1 MRKPKLERIANGQ
14 HRVRYTVAGKRMVE
28 YFGSDPAEAE
38 MRYAEWWSI
47 YCQAALDKKVNTVV
61 ETTGFNVASGLPA
74 TSTDHLTLSELST
87 LYVEW
92 ARDIYKTR
100 ARQQG
105 KTPGYHQHHISSLVI
120 DVLGDLYWSE
130 LDTVQFEKLQK
141 ALIDQGKNRTRV
153 NQICTDLITWM
164 SWAYAKK
171 HISHRIDLE
180 LRSVKRL
187 RAGDYGVKEKSD
199 KRPVMWSEA
208 EQLLPFLAPNVRAMV
223 TAQFWGG
230 MRPGEVVIMRPTDLM
245 VVAAE
250 HLEEHGIREVM
261 YYLPSSHKN
270 SWRENEYSAK
280 LTKIIPWRVQR
291 LIMPLIEDCGSSEEF
306 IFKPGPAFE
315 WAVEFEI
322 AARAARPCPSGRK
335 APSKVRKR
343 QENRDTR
350 NGRINRFCRD
360 RISRGCYSQLI
371 EKGFQRAARS
381 GKDLERWTPNQLRH
395 GAMTMM
401 ADHGFVQ
408 AGSDLLGHERL
419 ATSLTHYDH
428 ETLLRMNRVAGRLAE
443 IDPPT
448 DD

>member
-92 ARDIYKTR
+92 AREMHKVR
-100 ARQQG
+100 AN
-105 KTPGYHQHHISSLVI
+105 PGYHQHYISSLVI
-120 DVLGDLYWSE
+120 DILGDLYWSE
-130 LDTVQFEKLQK
+130 LATVQFEKLQQ
-141 ALIDQGKNRTRV
+141 ALLDQGKNRTRA

-187 RAGDYGVKEKSD
+187 RPGDYGVKEKAD

-208 EQLLPFLAPNVRAMV
+208 EKLLPFLAPNVRAMV
-223 TAQFWGG
+223 AAQFWGG

-250 HLEEHGIREVM
+250 HLEEHGLQEVM

-270 SWRENEYSAK
+270 SWRENKYSAK

-291 LIMPLIEDCGSSEEF
+291 LIMPLIEACGSSEEF

-322 AARAARPCPSGRK
+322 DARVARPCPSGRT
-335 APSKVRKR
+335 APSKLRRAKQHRETR
-343 QENRDTR
+343 QD
-350 NGRINRFCRD
+350 RIDGFCRD
-360 RISRGCYSQLI
+360 RFTTPAYSQLI
-371 EKGFQRAARS
+371 KTGIRRAARS
-381 GKDLERWTPNQLRH
+381 GVDLEPWSPNQLRH

-428 ETLLRMNRVAGRLAE
+428 ETLQRMNRVAGRLAE
-443 IDPPT
+443 IDPPPT
-448 DD
+448 GD